1 MKPLKIKLTAF
12 GPYKDTEEIDF
23 TMLGSHRLFVIS
35 GKTGAG
41 KTTVFDGICFA
52 LYGQASGSD
61 RENTEMLRSHFAAE
75 NVHTKAELTFQ
86 LHGHTY
92 RVLRQL
98 GHVKKG
104 NKSKTGDRYEFYEQI
119 EEKEIPVVE
128 RQIVS
133 EINKKIEEM
142 IGLSYDQF
150 KQIVMLPQG
159 EFRKLLTSDTENKEA
174 ILRKLFKTARFT
186 KINEQLRSKK
196 LLLQEDLLTDSKM
209 MEHLY
214 VQLKKIIEK
223 DSKLFSLLEEEHIH
237 SGHVLAQL
245 KADIKEYDKEVVQ
258 LHDIYSKA
266 SNTLEENQRLMYE
279 KIEINKQFDLL

>member
-75 NVHTKAELTFQ
+75 NVHTKVELTFQ

-174 ILRKLFKTARFT
+174 ILRKLFKTERYVKMNDILKEKKEDAAMRFQ
-186 KINEQLRSKK
+186 NE
-196 LLLQEDLLTDSKM
+196 ETM
-209 MEHLY
+209 MEHHIESIRQ
-214 VQLKKIIEK
+214 QLEK
-223 DSKLFSLLEEEHIH
+223 RE
-237 SGHVLAQL
+237 G
-245 KADIKEYDKEVVQ
+245 
-258 LHDIYSKA
+258 
-266 SNTLEENQRLMYE
+266 
-279 KIEINKQFDLL
+279 